1 MGFTDFLKKVF
12 RKKVEREKPENPDG
26 IPLNEVNKWVK
37 DKGDK
42 IKSEE
47 EKIIKAVQI
56 KISGAIKELDEKI
69 KDLEVVNVNSIKSE
83 EKIKLIV
90 KENLKKYLE
99 DVSKFA
105 HNLSGFSDLPETGG
119 KNLSRFFTNLERL
132 FLEFEKRS
140 YKNYEK
146 ATILIGKEAGEVRR
160 TIKRLYD
167 QLKKV
172 FEENKGIIDILNS
185 ISDIREIQ
193 GKVSNLSRFISDL
206 EKKKYFLDEK
216 IKSIKEQNKK
226 INEEIEEIK
235 KSKEYSEWLK
245 EKGQI
250 EPLRREVE
258 REIFSLKNM
267 IDFRHLGNT
276 FHVDEK
282 KMHIV
287 KLHKENFPEHFEK
300 DQYSR
305 ILALI
310 NETSHKNKQEISE
323 KIDQI
328 RKEKEKITEME
339 NSIKRDPLKE
349 KFSGIEKN
357 SMEIKS
363 LENEKE
369 KIQKSYE
376 KTEEKR
382 KKFLEKI
389 GEK

>member
-1 MGFTDFLKKVF
+1 
-12 RKKVEREKPENPDG
+12 
-26 IPLNEVNKWVK
+26 
-37 DKGDK
+37 
-42 IKSEE
+42 
-47 EKIIKAVQI
+47 
-56 KISGAIKELDEKI
+56 
-69 KDLEVVNVNSIKSE
+69 
-83 EKIKLIV
+83 
-90 KENLKKYLE
+90 
-99 DVSKFA
+99 
-105 HNLSGFSDLPETGG
+105 
-119 KNLSRFFTNLERL
+119 
-132 FLEFEKRS
+132 
-140 YKNYEK
+140 
-146 ATILIGKEAGEVRR
+146 
-160 TIKRLYD
+160 
-167 QLKKV
+167 
-172 FEENKGIIDILNS
+172 
-185 ISDIREIQ
+185 
-193 GKVSNLSRFISDL
+193 VSNLSRFISDL